1 LIKLLLTFLLIT
13 TIYASDNQKASDI
26 FNLLVKE
33 ITKKVSPNV
42 YLFKGNSSVKQYP
55 GSLNIV
61 TMCDKADLI
70 ILSTTQDIPKKCL
83 EKILFGTRYSHLK
96 NPNVVGAFFWQ
107 KGRPNILFY
116 EERLKKNSIKLNPSF
131 DKYIEN

>member
-1 LIKLLLTFLLIT
+1 MIKLLLTFLLIT

>member
-1 LIKLLLTFLLIT
+1 MIKLLLILIL
-13 TIYASDNQKASDI
+13 TITVHASDNKKASDI

-33 ITKKVSPNV
+33 ITKKASPNV
-42 YLFKGNSSVKQYP
+42 YLFKGNSSIEEYP

-61 TMCDKADLI
+61 TECNKADLI
-70 ILSTTQDIPKKCL
+70 ILSTTRNIPKGCL

-96 NPNVVGAFFWQ
+96 NSNVVGAFFWQ

-116 EERLKKNSIKLNPSF
+116 KKRLEKNNLKLDSSF
-131 DKYIEN
+131 NRYIEN